1 MTRYKV
7 IFNPE
12 SNKGANVALFSE
24 IEKEL
29 AARGLDC
36 GIFLTDHPWHAA
48 ELAQAAPGEGYDVV
62 VAGGGDGTS
71 NEVINGIMLARQKG
85 EDITMGLLPIGR
97 GNDFNFGL
105 DNPEDWRESIEVL
118 AAGKTRMVDVGH
130 LTGGHYPEGRYFGNQ
145 IGIGFDAVVG
155 FLAAE
160 QRITGFAGYLVA
172 AIRTMWIYHPAPV
185 LNFQLDGETFEQ
197 ACLMLTM
204 MNGSRAG
211 GGFMMAP
218 HHVIDDG
225 LFDVCLADSI
235 PRTKIFP
242 LLFRFIQGTQ
252 IGHPA
257 IHYHKASRVE
267 IKAVSGSI
275 PAHADGET
283 ICTAGESLS
292 IKMLPQVLKVLV
304 ADHQPT
310 PEGSAA

>member
-12 SNKGANVALFSE
+12 SNKGANVPLFPE

-36 GIFLTDHPWHAA
+36 DIVLTDHPWHAA

-71 NEVINGIMLARQKG
+71 NEVINGIMLAQQAG
-85 EDITMGLLPIGR
+85 ADITMGVLPIGR

-105 DNPEDWRESIEVL
+105 DNPEDWRKSIAVL

-130 LTGGHYPEGRYFGNQ
+130 LKGGLYPEGRYFGNQ
-145 IGIGFDAVVG
+145 IGIGYDAVVG
-155 FLAAE
+155 FLASE

-185 LNFQLDGETFEQ
+185 LNFTLDGETFEQ

-225 LFDVCLADSI
+225 LLDVCLADSI
-235 PRTKIFP
+235 PRVKIMP
-242 LLFRFIQGTQ
+242 LLVRFIQGTQ

-257 IHYHKASRVE
+257 IHYHKASQIEVR
-267 IKAVSGSI
+267 AVSGSI

-283 ICTAGESLS
+283 ICTAGELLS
-292 IKMLPQVLKVLV
+292 IKLLPRVLKVLV
-304 ADHQPT
+304 AENQPVS
-310 PEGSAA
+310 EGDTA